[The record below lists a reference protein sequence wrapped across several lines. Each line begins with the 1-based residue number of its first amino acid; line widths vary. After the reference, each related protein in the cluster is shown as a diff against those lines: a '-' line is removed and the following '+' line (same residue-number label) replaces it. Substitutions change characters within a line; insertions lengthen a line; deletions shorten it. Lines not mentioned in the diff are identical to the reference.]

1 MRLSEK
7 SFDEEGAYAM
17 KGAEID
23 PHNES
28 PWRYLIGIIKEQIHV
43 SQSLDFSISE
53 KIVSYEEQIE
63 KIIDD
68 LKVKDIDP
76 NTCINMVSA
85 QIDILQMKGDKESLS
100 KGVMM
105 AKILQDEDTIRSK
118 YWTMRQEELISLIE

>member
-1 MRLSEK
+1 
-7 SFDEEGAYAM
+7 M

-85 QIDILQMKGDKESLS
+85 QIDILQMKGDKESLN
-100 KGVMM
+100 KGVLM

-118 YWTMRQEELISLIE
+118 YWTMRQEELISLIG